1 MTETLDLHLRRMP
14 RVALLDLATP
24 IQRLRRIEA
33 ALGEQLNGIGLFV
46 KRDDVMGLGG
56 GGNKLRKLEFLLG
69 DAIAQG
75 ADTIITVG
83 GRQSNH
89 ARLTAAAA
97 ARYGLHCELVLGRVV
112 ARDDEDS
119 TENGN
124 IILDDLFGA
133 TIHDVVGNVSTLA
146 VAEERAEVLRA
157 SGRKVYVA
165 PTGGSSSVGCLGY
178 AACASEIAAQS
189 AAQDIHF
196 QHIIVPNG
204 SGGMHAGLSAGFAV
218 LGAGAAKVK
227 SFAVLARV
235 EDARRGTLEK
245 INATLALL
253 ESPGVSPDEVNI
265 SGAQLGEGY
274 GIPTEAMKK
283 AVRLMARQEGLLLDP
298 VYSGKAFAGLL
309 DDIANGALTPGQN
322 VLFIMSGGTP
332 ALFAYRKEFRPDE

>member
-1 MTETLDLHLRRMP
+1 MTQTLDLHLRRMP

-97 ARYGLHCELVLGRVV
+97 ARYGLRCELVLGLMV
-112 ARDDEDS
+112 ARDDEDY

-133 TIHDVVGNVSTLA
+133 TIHDVAGNVSTLA
-146 VAEERAEVLRA
+146 VAEERAEILRA

-165 PTGGSSSVGCLGY
+165 PTGASSVGCLGY

-204 SGGMHAGLSAGFAV
+204 SGGMHAGLSAGFAA

-227 SFAVLARV
+227 LFAVLARV

-253 ESPGVSPDEVNI
+253 ESPGVSPDEPI
-265 SGAQLGEGY
+265 LAAHSL
-274 GIPTEAMKK
+274 
-283 AVRLMARQEGLLLDP
+283 AR
-298 VYSGKAFAGLL
+298 VTA
-309 DDIANGALTPGQN
+309 
-322 VLFIMSGGTP
+322 
-332 ALFAYRKEFRPDE
+332 FRPRP

>member
-1 MTETLDLHLRRMP
+1 
-14 RVALLDLATP
+14 
-24 IQRLRRIEA
+24 
-33 ALGEQLNGIGLFV
+33 LNGIGLFV

-97 ARYGLHCELVLGRVV
+97 ARYGLRCELVLGLMV
-112 ARDDEDS
+112 ARDDEDY

-133 TIHDVVGNVSTLA
+133 TIHDVAGNVSTLA
-146 VAEERAEVLRA
+146 VAEERAEILRA

-204 SGGMHAGLSAGFAV
+204 SGGMHAGLSAGFAA

-227 SFAVLARV
+227 LFAVLARV

-253 ESPGVSPDEVNI
+253 ESPGVSPDEPI
-265 SGAQLGEGY
+265 LAAHSL
-274 GIPTEAMKK
+274 
-283 AVRLMARQEGLLLDP
+283 AR
-298 VYSGKAFAGLL
+298 VTA
-309 DDIANGALTPGQN
+309 
-322 VLFIMSGGTP
+322 
-332 ALFAYRKEFRPDE
+332 FRPRP

>member
-1 MTETLDLHLRRMP
+1 MTQTLDLHLRRMP

-97 ARYGLHCELVLGRVV
+97 ARYGLRCELVLGRVV
-112 ARDDEDS
+112 ARDDEDY

-133 TIHDVVGNVSTLA
+133 TIHDVAGNVSTLPRSA
-146 VAEERAEVLRA
+146 QKFCGRAA
-157 SGRKVYVA
+157 GRS
-165 PTGGSSSVGCLGY
+165 T
-178 AACASEIAAQS
+178 
-189 AAQDIHF
+189 
-196 QHIIVPNG
+196 
-204 SGGMHAGLSAGFAV
+204 
-218 LGAGAAKVK
+218 
-227 SFAVLARV
+227 
-235 EDARRGTLEK
+235 
-245 INATLALL
+245 
-253 ESPGVSPDEVNI
+253 
-265 SGAQLGEGY
+265 
-274 GIPTEAMKK
+274 
-283 AVRLMARQEGLLLDP
+283 
-298 VYSGKAFAGLL
+298 
-309 DDIANGALTPGQN
+309 
-322 VLFIMSGGTP
+322 
-332 ALFAYRKEFRPDE
+332 

>member
-1 MTETLDLHLRRMP
+1 MTQTLDLHLRRRP

-97 ARYGLHCELVLGRVV
+97 ARYGLRCELVLGLMV
-112 ARDDEDS
+112 ARDDEDY

-133 TIHDVVGNVSTLA
+133 TIHDVAGNVSTLA
-146 VAEERAEVLRA
+146 VAEERAEILRA

-165 PTGGSSSVGCLGY
+165 PTGASSVGCLGY

-204 SGGMHAGLSAGFAV
+204 SGGMHAGLSAGFAA

-227 SFAVLARV
+227 LFAVLARV

-253 ESPGVSPDEVNI
+253 ESPGVSPDEPKCG
-265 SGAQLGEGY
+265 SA
-274 GIPTEAMKK
+274 
-283 AVRLMARQEGLLLDP
+283 
-298 VYSGKAFAGLL
+298 
-309 DDIANGALTPGQN
+309 PG
-322 VLFIMSGGTP
+322 SP
-332 ALFAYRKEFRPDE
+332 CRPSP